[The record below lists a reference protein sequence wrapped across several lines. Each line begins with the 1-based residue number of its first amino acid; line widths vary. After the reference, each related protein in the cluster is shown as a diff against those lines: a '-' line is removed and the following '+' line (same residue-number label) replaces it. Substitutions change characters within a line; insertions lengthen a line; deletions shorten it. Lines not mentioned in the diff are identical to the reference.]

1 MENHQK
7 MFKKKSMLENIKFK
21 KEYKVPP
28 KFKPILIDLIKEI
41 LVNQPKDIISFCAE
55 HFKLKQEEDQIN
67 LNRVNTYPILSTNI
81 KNGNSN
87 NKLSAF
93 QKKFVSQ
100 KSNVKKDLVESNNE
114 INIKNDNGFLN
125 IDNNIEPSKEN
136 FEDFNNIFDC
146 INFDEKEKILSELKL
161 ADKSHPLK
169 LQAEKYYNNNFIPYK
184 KHNDILILAQK
195 LIFSFYENKDT
206 KKENE
211 FINLE
216 KNFNKQIS
224 ELKEEFLFKELS
236 NMEILDAINIFK
248 KQNYYMKMLKCYLI
262 RINLLKQN
270 KFENNE
276 LIDEM
281 CYFIFFQELKS
292 VSKFKG
298 VLDKQQE
305 QRKNIFFNNY
315 FNINIKLLIPEI
327 FSFVHS
333 IKFLDEDSITC
344 NFSDFSIR
352 KRDLC
357 LNYFQQIILQNNKSK
372 EFSNILTELQMKM
385 YISTPEQVIKAL
397 DAAEL
402 KSENKEDEIEPI
414 EEKIKKNNPNL
425 ALFINKL
432 TNTPYDSLDNNIN
445 EFAGLKNI
453 ERDIVLKLL
462 KLSPDFS
469 DIYNKFNEIK
479 INQKESEFCNM
490 MKKIYFNL
498 QNIKELNF
506 MYSYIF
512 RNEIFTVPDKVKNF
526 IEEIKKLNNKNFQ
539 EEKLIKE
546 YQSCNFLCQMGLYL
560 YLLLIKESK
569 PFLESFINKLNFVKL
584 KYESLT
590 HRTHIETLLIN
601 FTHESDEAN
610 VFKAKYIK
618 WKENLPK
625 NLINIIEKEN
635 YEEKEK
641 LISNLNDDFQKKIVF
656 NIFVIESLIH
666 KDKNIKNFVD
676 KLRTK
681 FPLID
686 EIKKEKNK

>member
-1 MENHQK
+1 MENDDNNQ
-7 MFKKKSMLENIKFK
+7 E

-41 LVNQPKDIISFCAE
+41 LINQPEDIISFCAE
-55 HFKLKQEEDQIN
+55 HFKIKQEENQIN
-67 LNRVNTYPILSTNI
+67 LNRVTTYPILSTNI

-87 NKLSAF
+87 NKLCAF

-100 KSNVKKDLVESNNE
+100 KSNVKKELVEENNKLQ
-114 INIKNDNGFLN
+114 NQNDNGFLLK
-125 IDNNIEPSKEN
+125 DNNRDLIKEN
-136 FEDFNNIFDC
+136 SEEFYIFDC
-146 INFDEKEKILSELKL
+146 INFDEKEKVLSELKL

-169 LQAEKYYNNNFIPYK
+169 LQAEKYYNNNFIPNK
-184 KHNDILILAQK
+184 KHNDLLILAQK
-195 LIFSFYENKDT
+195 LIFSFYENKGT
-206 KKENE
+206 NKENE

-216 KNFNKQIS
+216 KNFNKQIA
-224 ELKEEFLFKELS
+224 ELKNEFLLKELG
-236 NMEILDAINIFK
+236 NMEILDALNIFK

-281 CYFIFFQELKS
+281 CYFIFLQELKS
-292 VSKFKG
+292 VLKFKG
-298 VLDKQQE
+298 VLDKQEE
-305 QRKNIFFNNY
+305 QKKNTFINNY

-327 FSFVHS
+327 YSFVHS
-333 IKFLDEDSITC
+333 IKFLDEDSIIC

-357 LNYFQQIILQNNKSK
+357 LNYFQQIILQNNKTK
-372 EFSNILTELQMKM
+372 ELSNILTELQMKM

-397 DAAEL
+397 DAAEM
-402 KSENKEDEIEPI
+402 KTENKEDEIEPI

-425 ALFINKL
+425 SLFINKL

-445 EFAGLKNI
+445 EFMGLKNI
-453 ERDIVLKLL
+453 EREIVLKLL
-462 KLSPDFS
+462 KLSTDFS
-469 DIYNKFNEIK
+469 DIYNKFNNIK
-479 INQKESEFCNM
+479 INQKESEFCSS
-490 MKKIYFNL
+490 MKKVYFNL
-498 QNIKELNF
+498 VNIKELNF
-506 MYSYIF
+506 MYNYIF
-512 RNEIFTVPDKVKNF
+512 KNEIFTIPDKVKNF
-526 IEEIKKLNNKNFQ
+526 IEEIKKINNKNFQ

-546 YQSCNFLCQMGLYL
+546 YQSYNFLCQIGLYL

-584 KYESLT
+584 KYESIM

-601 FTHESDEAN
+601 FTHQSDEAN
-610 VFKAKYIK
+610 VFKLKYLK
-618 WKENLPK
+618 WKEELPK
-625 NLINIIEKEN
+625 NLVNILEKESF
-635 YEEKEK
+635 EEKEK
-641 LISNLNDDFQKKIVF
+641 MISNINNDVQQKIIF
-656 NIFVIESLIH
+656 NIFVIESLIN
-666 KDKNIKNFVD
+666 KDKNMKNFVD

-686 EIKKEKNK
+686 EIKKENKESIDNL

>member
-1 MENHQK
+1 MENDDNNQ
-7 MFKKKSMLENIKFK
+7 E

-41 LVNQPKDIISFCAE
+41 LINQPEDIISFCAE
-55 HFKLKQEEDQIN
+55 HFKIKQEENQIN
-67 LNRVNTYPILSTNI
+67 LNRVTTYPILSTNI

-87 NKLSAF
+87 KKLCAF

-100 KSNVKKDLVESNNE
+100 KSNVKKELVEENNKLQ
-114 INIKNDNGFLN
+114 NQNDNGFLLK
-125 IDNNIEPSKEN
+125 DNNRDLIKEN
-136 FEDFNNIFDC
+136 SEEFYIFDC
-146 INFDEKEKILSELKL
+146 INFDEKEKVLSELKL

-169 LQAEKYYNNNFIPYK
+169 LQAEKYYNNNFIPNK
-184 KHNDILILAQK
+184 KHNDLLILAQK
-195 LIFSFYENKDT
+195 LIFSFYENKGT
-206 KKENE
+206 NKENE

-216 KNFNKQIS
+216 KNFNKQIA
-224 ELKEEFLFKELS
+224 ELKNEFLLKELG
-236 NMEILDAINIFK
+236 NMEILDALNIFK

-281 CYFIFFQELKS
+281 CYFIFLQELKS

-298 VLDKQQE
+298 VLDKQEE
-305 QRKNIFFNNY
+305 QKKNTFFNNY

-327 FSFVHS
+327 YSFVHS
-333 IKFLDEDSITC
+333 IKFLDEDSIIC

-357 LNYFQQIILQNNKSK
+357 LNYFQQIILQNNKTK
-372 EFSNILTELQMKM
+372 ELSNILTELQMKM

-397 DAAEL
+397 DAAEM
-402 KSENKEDEIEPI
+402 KTENKEDEIEPI

-425 ALFINKL
+425 SLFINKL

-445 EFAGLKNI
+445 EFMGLKNI
-453 ERDIVLKLL
+453 EREIVLKLL
-462 KLSPDFS
+462 KLSTDFS
-469 DIYNKFNEIK
+469 DIYNKFNNIK
-479 INQKESEFCNM
+479 INQKESEFCSS
-490 MKKIYFNL
+490 MKKVYFNL
-498 QNIKELNF
+498 VNIKELNF
-506 MYSYIF
+506 MYNYIF
-512 RNEIFTVPDKVKNF
+512 KNEIFTIPDKVKNF
-526 IEEIKKLNNKNFQ
+526 IEEIKKINNKNFQ

-546 YQSCNFLCQMGLYL
+546 YQSYNFLCQIGLYL

-584 KYESLT
+584 KYESIM

-601 FTHESDEAN
+601 FTHQSDEAN
-610 VFKAKYIK
+610 VFKLKYLK
-618 WKENLPK
+618 WKEDLPK
-625 NLINIIEKEN
+625 NLVNILEKESF
-635 YEEKEK
+635 EEKEK
-641 LISNLNDDFQKKIVF
+641 MISNINNDVQQKIIF
-656 NIFVIESLIH
+656 NIFVIESLIN
-666 KDKNIKNFVD
+666 KDKNMKNFVD

-686 EIKKEKNK
+686 EIKKENKESIDNL

>member
-1 MENHQK
+1 MDNEN
-7 MFKKKSMLENIKFK
+7 SNPK

-55 HFKLKQEEDQIN
+55 HFKLKQEENQID

-445 EFAGLKNI
+445 EFAGLNNI

-546 YQSCNFLCQMGLYL
+546 YQSYNFLCQMGLYL

>member
-1 MENHQK
+1 MENDDNNQ
-7 MFKKKSMLENIKFK
+7 E

-41 LVNQPKDIISFCAE
+41 LINQPEDIISFCAE
-55 HFKLKQEEDQIN
+55 HFKIKQEENQIN
-67 LNRVNTYPILSTNI
+67 LNRVTTYPILSTNI

-87 NKLSAF
+87 NKLCAF

-100 KSNVKKDLVESNNE
+100 KSNVKKELVEENNKLQ
-114 INIKNDNGFLN
+114 NQNDNGFLLK
-125 IDNNIEPSKEN
+125 DNNRDLIKEN
-136 FEDFNNIFDC
+136 SEEFYIFDC
-146 INFDEKEKILSELKL
+146 INFDEKEKVLSELKL

-169 LQAEKYYNNNFIPYK
+169 LQAEKYYNNNFIPNK
-184 KHNDILILAQK
+184 KHNDLLILAQK
-195 LIFSFYENKDT
+195 LIFSFYENKGT
-206 KKENE
+206 NKENE

-216 KNFNKQIS
+216 KNFNKQIA
-224 ELKEEFLFKELS
+224 ELKNEFLLKELG
-236 NMEILDAINIFK
+236 NMEILDALNIFK

-281 CYFIFFQELKS
+281 CYFIFLQELKS

-298 VLDKQQE
+298 VLDKQEE
-305 QRKNIFFNNY
+305 QKKNTFFNNY

-327 FSFVHS
+327 YSFVHS
-333 IKFLDEDSITC
+333 IKFLDEDSIIC

-357 LNYFQQIILQNNKSK
+357 LNYFQQIILQNNKTK
-372 EFSNILTELQMKM
+372 ELSNILTELQMKM

-397 DAAEL
+397 DAAEM
-402 KSENKEDEIEPI
+402 KTENKEDEIEPI

-425 ALFINKL
+425 SLFINKL

-445 EFAGLKNI
+445 EFMGLKNI
-453 ERDIVLKLL
+453 EREIVLKLL
-462 KLSPDFS
+462 KLSTDFS
-469 DIYNKFNEIK
+469 DIYNKFNNIK
-479 INQKESEFCNM
+479 INQKESEFCSS
-490 MKKIYFNL
+490 MKKVYFNL
-498 QNIKELNF
+498 VNIKELNF
-506 MYSYIF
+506 MYNYIF
-512 RNEIFTVPDKVKNF
+512 KNEIFTIPDKVKNF
-526 IEEIKKLNNKNFQ
+526 IEEIKKINNKNFQ

-546 YQSCNFLCQMGLYL
+546 YQSYNFLCQIGLYL

-584 KYESLT
+584 KYESIM

-601 FTHESDEAN
+601 FTHQSDEAN
-610 VFKAKYIK
+610 VFKLKYLK
-618 WKENLPK
+618 WKEDLPK
-625 NLINIIEKEN
+625 NLVNILEKESF
-635 YEEKEK
+635 EEKEK
-641 LISNLNDDFQKKIVF
+641 MISNINNDVQQKIIF
-656 NIFVIESLIH
+656 NIFVIESLIN
-666 KDKNIKNFVD
+666 KDKNMKNFVD

-681 FPLID
+681 FPLIFLFN
-686 EIKKEKNK
+686 IYQFFFI

>member
-1 MENHQK
+1 MDNEN
-7 MFKKKSMLENIKFK
+7 SNPK

-55 HFKLKQEEDQIN
+55 HFKLKQEENQID

-248 KQNYYMKMLKCYLI
+248 KQNYYMKMIKCYLI

-546 YQSCNFLCQMGLYL
+546 YQSYNFLCQMGLYL

-618 WKENLPK
+618 WKENLPQ

>member
-1 MENHQK
+1 MENDDNNQ
-7 MFKKKSMLENIKFK
+7 E

-41 LVNQPKDIISFCAE
+41 LINQPEDIISFCAE
-55 HFKLKQEEDQIN
+55 HFKIKQEENQIN
-67 LNRVNTYPILSTNI
+67 LNRVTTYPILSTNI

-87 NKLSAF
+87 NKLCAF

-100 KSNVKKDLVESNNE
+100 KSNVKKELVEENNKLQ
-114 INIKNDNGFLN
+114 NQNDNGFLLK
-125 IDNNIEPSKEN
+125 DNNIALLKEN
-136 FEDFNNIFDC
+136 SEEFYIFDC
-146 INFDEKEKILSELKL
+146 INFDEKEKVLSELKL

-169 LQAEKYYNNNFIPYK
+169 LQAEKYYNNNFIPNK
-184 KHNDILILAQK
+184 KHNDLLILAQK
-195 LIFSFYENKDT
+195 LIFSFYENKGT
-206 KKENE
+206 NKENE

-216 KNFNKQIS
+216 KNFNKQIA
-224 ELKEEFLFKELS
+224 ELKNEFLLKELG
-236 NMEILDAINIFK
+236 NMEILDALNIFK

-281 CYFIFFQELKS
+281 CYFIFLQELKS

-298 VLDKQQE
+298 VLDKQEE
-305 QRKNIFFNNY
+305 QKKNTFFNNY

-327 FSFVHS
+327 YSFAHS
-333 IKFLDEDSITC
+333 IKFLDEDSIIC

-357 LNYFQQIILQNNKSK
+357 LNYFQQIILQNNKTK
-372 EFSNILTELQMKM
+372 ELSNILTELQMKM

-397 DAAEL
+397 DAAEM
-402 KSENKEDEIEPI
+402 KTENKEDEIEPI

-425 ALFINKL
+425 SLFINKL

-445 EFAGLKNI
+445 EFMGLKNI
-453 ERDIVLKLL
+453 EREIVLKLL
-462 KLSPDFS
+462 KLSTDFS
-469 DIYNKFNEIK
+469 DIYNKFNNIK
-479 INQKESEFCNM
+479 INQKESEFCSS
-490 MKKIYFNL
+490 MKKVYFNL
-498 QNIKELNF
+498 VNIKELNF
-506 MYSYIF
+506 MYNYIF
-512 RNEIFTVPDKVKNF
+512 KNEIFTIPDKVKNF
-526 IEEIKKLNNKNFQ
+526 IEEIKKINNKNFQ

-546 YQSCNFLCQMGLYL
+546 YQSYNFLCQIGLYL

-584 KYESLT
+584 KYESIM

-601 FTHESDEAN
+601 FTHQSDEAN
-610 VFKAKYIK
+610 VFKLKYLK
-618 WKENLPK
+618 WKEELPK
-625 NLINIIEKEN
+625 NLVNILEKESF
-635 YEEKEK
+635 EEKEK
-641 LISNLNDDFQKKIVF
+641 MISNINNDVQQKIIF
-656 NIFVIESLIH
+656 NIFVIESLIN
-666 KDKNIKNFVD
+666 KDKNMKNFVD

-686 EIKKEKNK
+686 EIKKENKESIDNL

>member
-1 MENHQK
+1 MDNEN
-7 MFKKKSMLENIKFK
+7 SNPK

-55 HFKLKQEEDQIN
+55 HFKLKQEENQID
-67 LNRVNTYPILSTNI
+67 LNRVNTYPILLTNI

-546 YQSCNFLCQMGLYL
+546 YQSYNFLCQMGLYL

>member
-1 MENHQK
+1 MENDDNNQ
-7 MFKKKSMLENIKFK
+7 E

-41 LVNQPKDIISFCAE
+41 LINQPEDIISFCAE
-55 HFKLKQEEDQIN
+55 HFKIKQEENQIN
-67 LNRVNTYPILSTNI
+67 LNRVTTYPILSTNI

-87 NKLSAF
+87 NKLCAF

-100 KSNVKKDLVESNNE
+100 KSNVKKELVEENNKLQ
-114 INIKNDNGFLN
+114 NQNDNGFLLK
-125 IDNNIEPSKEN
+125 DNNIALFKEN
-136 FEDFNNIFDC
+136 SEEFYIFDC
-146 INFDEKEKILSELKL
+146 INFDEKEKVLSELKL

-184 KHNDILILAQK
+184 KHNDLLILAQK
-195 LIFSFYENKDT
+195 LIFSFYENKGT
-206 KKENE
+206 NKENE

-216 KNFNKQIS
+216 KNFNKQIA
-224 ELKEEFLFKELS
+224 ELKNEFLLKELG
-236 NMEILDAINIFK
+236 NMEILDALNIFK

-281 CYFIFFQELKS
+281 CYFIFLQELKS

-298 VLDKQQE
+298 VLDKQEE
-305 QRKNIFFNNY
+305 QKKNTFFNNY

-327 FSFVHS
+327 YSFVHS
-333 IKFLDEDSITC
+333 IKFLDEDSIIC

-357 LNYFQQIILQNNKSK
+357 LNYFQQIILQNNKTK
-372 EFSNILTELQMKM
+372 ELSNILTELQMKM

-397 DAAEL
+397 DAAEM
-402 KSENKEDEIEPI
+402 KTENKEDEIEPI

-425 ALFINKL
+425 SLFINKL

-445 EFAGLKNI
+445 EFMGLKNI
-453 ERDIVLKLL
+453 EREIVLKLL
-462 KLSPDFS
+462 KLSTDFS
-469 DIYNKFNEIK
+469 DIYNKFNNIK
-479 INQKESEFCNM
+479 INQKESEFCSS
-490 MKKIYFNL
+490 MKKVYFNL
-498 QNIKELNF
+498 VNIKELNF
-506 MYSYIF
+506 MYNYIF
-512 RNEIFTVPDKVKNF
+512 KNEIFTIPDKVKNF
-526 IEEIKKLNNKNFQ
+526 IEEIKKINNKNFQ

-546 YQSCNFLCQMGLYL
+546 YQSYNFLCQLGLYL

-584 KYESLT
+584 KYESIM

-601 FTHESDEAN
+601 FTHQSDEAN
-610 VFKAKYIK
+610 VFKLKYLK
-618 WKENLPK
+618 WKEDLPK
-625 NLINIIEKEN
+625 NLVNILEKESF
-635 YEEKEK
+635 EEKEK
-641 LISNLNDDFQKKIVF
+641 MISNINNDVQQKIIF
-656 NIFVIESLIH
+656 NIFVIESLIN
-666 KDKNIKNFVD
+666 KDKNMKNFVD

-686 EIKKEKNK
+686 EIKKENKESIENL

>member
-1 MENHQK
+1 MDNEN
-7 MFKKKSMLENIKFK
+7 SNPK

-55 HFKLKQEEDQIN
+55 HFKLKQEENQID

-81 KNGNSN
+81 KKGNSN

-546 YQSCNFLCQMGLYL
+546 YQSYNFLCQMGLYL

>member
-1 MENHQK
+1 MDNEN
-7 MFKKKSMLENIKFK
+7 SNPK

-55 HFKLKQEEDQIN
+55 HFKLKQEENQID

-512 RNEIFTVPDKVKNF
+512 RNEIFTVPDKIKNF

-546 YQSCNFLCQMGLYL
+546 YQSYNFLCQMGLYL

-666 KDKNIKNFVD
+666 KDKNIKNLVD

>member
-1 MENHQK
+1 MDNEN
-7 MFKKKSMLENIKFK
+7 SNPK
-21 KEYKVPP
+21 KEYKAPP

-67 LNRVNTYPILSTNI
+67 LNRVNTYPILLTNI

-546 YQSCNFLCQMGLYL
+546 YQSYNFLCQMGLYL

>member
-1 MENHQK
+1 MDNEN
-7 MFKKKSMLENIKFK
+7 SNPK

-55 HFKLKQEEDQIN
+55 HFKLKQEENQID

-87 NKLSAF
+87 NKLSVF

-546 YQSCNFLCQMGLYL
+546 YQSYNFLCQMGLYL

>member
-1 MENHQK
+1 MENDDNNQ
-7 MFKKKSMLENIKFK
+7 E

-41 LVNQPKDIISFCAE
+41 LINQPEDIISFCAE
-55 HFKLKQEEDQIN
+55 HFKIKQEENQIN
-67 LNRVNTYPILSTNI
+67 LNRVTTYPILSTNI

-87 NKLSAF
+87 NKLCAF

-100 KSNVKKDLVESNNE
+100 KSNVKKELVEENNKLQ
-114 INIKNDNGFLN
+114 NQNDNGFLLK
-125 IDNNIEPSKEN
+125 DNNRDLIKEN
-136 FEDFNNIFDC
+136 SEEFYIFDC
-146 INFDEKEKILSELKL
+146 INFDEKEKVLSELKL

-169 LQAEKYYNNNFIPYK
+169 LQAEKYYNNNFIPNK
-184 KHNDILILAQK
+184 KHNDLLILAQK
-195 LIFSFYENKDT
+195 LIFSFYENKGT
-206 KKENE
+206 NKENE

-216 KNFNKQIS
+216 KNFNKQIA
-224 ELKEEFLFKELS
+224 ELKNEFLLKELG
-236 NMEILDAINIFK
+236 NMEILDALNIFK

-281 CYFIFFQELKS
+281 CYFIFLQELKS

-298 VLDKQQE
+298 VLDKQEE
-305 QRKNIFFNNY
+305 QKKNTFFNNY

-327 FSFVHS
+327 YSFVHS
-333 IKFLDEDSITC
+333 IKFLDEDSIIC

-357 LNYFQQIILQNNKSK
+357 LNYFQQIILQNNKTK
-372 EFSNILTELQMKM
+372 ELSNILTELQMKM

-397 DAAEL
+397 DAAEM
-402 KSENKEDEIEPI
+402 KTENKEDEIEPI

-425 ALFINKL
+425 SLFINKL

-445 EFAGLKNI
+445 EFMGLKNI
-453 ERDIVLKLL
+453 EREIVLKLL
-462 KLSPDFS
+462 KLSTDFS
-469 DIYNKFNEIK
+469 DIYNKFNNIK
-479 INQKESEFCNM
+479 INQKESEFCSS
-490 MKKIYFNL
+490 MKKVYFNL
-498 QNIKELNF
+498 VNIKELNF
-506 MYSYIF
+506 MYNYIF
-512 RNEIFTVPDKVKNF
+512 KNEIFTIPDKVKNF
-526 IEEIKKLNNKNFQ
+526 IEEIKKINNKNFQ

-546 YQSCNFLCQMGLYL
+546 YQSYNFLCQLGLYL

-584 KYESLT
+584 KYESIM

-601 FTHESDEAN
+601 FTHQSDEAN
-610 VFKAKYIK
+610 VFKLKYLK
-618 WKENLPK
+618 WKEELPK
-625 NLINIIEKEN
+625 NLVNILEKESF
-635 YEEKEK
+635 EEKEK
-641 LISNLNDDFQKKIVF
+641 MISNINNDVQQKIIF
-656 NIFVIESLIH
+656 NIFVIESLIN
-666 KDKNIKNFVD
+666 KDKNMKNFVD

-686 EIKKEKNK
+686 EIKKENKESIDNL

>member
-1 MENHQK
+1 MENDDNNQ
-7 MFKKKSMLENIKFK
+7 E

-41 LVNQPKDIISFCAE
+41 LINQPEDIISFCAE
-55 HFKLKQEEDQIN
+55 HFKIKQEENQIN
-67 LNRVNTYPILSTNI
+67 LNRVTTYPILSTNI

-87 NKLSAF
+87 NKLCAF

-100 KSNVKKDLVESNNE
+100 KSNVKKELVEENNKLQ
-114 INIKNDNGFLN
+114 NQNDNGFLLK
-125 IDNNIEPSKEN
+125 DNNIALLKEN
-136 FEDFNNIFDC
+136 SEEFYIFDC
-146 INFDEKEKILSELKL
+146 INFDEKEKVLSELKL
-161 ADKSHPLK
+161 ADKSYPLK
-169 LQAEKYYNNNFIPYK
+169 LQAEKYYNNNFIPNK
-184 KHNDILILAQK
+184 KHNDLLILAQK
-195 LIFSFYENKDT
+195 LIFSFYENKGT
-206 KKENE
+206 NKENE

-216 KNFNKQIS
+216 KNFNKQIA
-224 ELKEEFLFKELS
+224 ELKNEFLLKELG
-236 NMEILDAINIFK
+236 NMEILDALNIFK

-281 CYFIFFQELKS
+281 CYFIFLQELKS

-298 VLDKQQE
+298 VLDKQEE
-305 QRKNIFFNNY
+305 QKKNTFFNNY

-327 FSFVHS
+327 YSFVHS
-333 IKFLDEDSITC
+333 IKFLDEDSIIC

-357 LNYFQQIILQNNKSK
+357 LNYFQQIILQNNKTK
-372 EFSNILTELQMKM
+372 ELSNILTELQMKM

-397 DAAEL
+397 DAAEM
-402 KSENKEDEIEPI
+402 KTENKEDEIEPI

-425 ALFINKL
+425 SLFINKL

-445 EFAGLKNI
+445 EFMGLKNI
-453 ERDIVLKLL
+453 EREIVLKLL
-462 KLSPDFS
+462 KLSTDFS
-469 DIYNKFNEIK
+469 DIYNKFNNIK
-479 INQKESEFCNM
+479 INQKESEFCSS
-490 MKKIYFNL
+490 MKKVYFNL
-498 QNIKELNF
+498 VNIKELNF
-506 MYSYIF
+506 MYNYIF
-512 RNEIFTVPDKVKNF
+512 KNEIFTIPDKVKNF
-526 IEEIKKLNNKNFQ
+526 IEEIKKINNKNFQ

-546 YQSCNFLCQMGLYL
+546 YQSYNFLCQIGLYL

-584 KYESLT
+584 KYESIM

-601 FTHESDEAN
+601 FTHQSDEAN
-610 VFKAKYIK
+610 VFKLKYLK
-618 WKENLPK
+618 WKEDLPK
-625 NLINIIEKEN
+625 NLINIFEKESF
-635 YEEKEK
+635 EEKEK
-641 LISNLNDDFQKKIVF
+641 MISNINNDVQQKIIF
-656 NIFVIESLIH
+656 NIFVIESLIN
-666 KDKNIKNFVD
+666 KDKNMKNFVD

-686 EIKKEKNK
+686 EIKKENKESIDNL

>member
-1 MENHQK
+1 MENDDNNQEK
-7 MFKKKSMLENIKFK
+7 D
-21 KEYKVPP
+21 YKVPP

-41 LVNQPKDIISFCAE
+41 LINQPEDIISFCAE
-55 HFKLKQEEDQIN
+55 HFKIKQEENQIN
-67 LNRVNTYPILSTNI
+67 LNRVTTYPILSTNI

-87 NKLSAF
+87 NKLCAF

-100 KSNVKKDLVESNNE
+100 KSNVKKELVEENNKLQ
-114 INIKNDNGFLN
+114 NQNDNGFLLK
-125 IDNNIEPSKEN
+125 DNNRDLIKEN
-136 FEDFNNIFDC
+136 SEEFYIFDC
-146 INFDEKEKILSELKL
+146 INFDEKEKVLSELKL

-169 LQAEKYYNNNFIPYK
+169 LQAEKYYNNNFIPNK
-184 KHNDILILAQK
+184 KHNDLLILAQK
-195 LIFSFYENKDT
+195 LIFSFYENKGT
-206 KKENE
+206 NKENE

-216 KNFNKQIS
+216 KNFNKQIA
-224 ELKEEFLFKELS
+224 ELKNEFLLKELG
-236 NMEILDAINIFK
+236 NMEILDALNIFK

-281 CYFIFFQELKS
+281 CYFIFLQELKS

-298 VLDKQQE
+298 VLDKQEE
-305 QRKNIFFNNY
+305 QKKNTFFNNY

-327 FSFVHS
+327 YSFVHS
-333 IKFLDEDSITC
+333 IKFLDEDSIIC

-357 LNYFQQIILQNNKSK
+357 LNYFQQIILQNNKTK
-372 EFSNILTELQMKM
+372 ELSNILTELQMKM

-397 DAAEL
+397 DAAEM
-402 KSENKEDEIEPI
+402 KTENKEDEIEPI

-425 ALFINKL
+425 SLFINKL

-445 EFAGLKNI
+445 EFMGLKNI
-453 ERDIVLKLL
+453 EREIVLKLL
-462 KLSPDFS
+462 KLSTDFS
-469 DIYNKFNEIK
+469 DIYNKFNNIK
-479 INQKESEFCNM
+479 INQKESEFCSS
-490 MKKIYFNL
+490 MKKVYFNL
-498 QNIKELNF
+498 VNIKELNF
-506 MYSYIF
+506 MYNYIF
-512 RNEIFTVPDKVKNF
+512 KNEIFTIPDKVKNF
-526 IEEIKKLNNKNFQ
+526 IEEIKKINNKNFQ

-546 YQSCNFLCQMGLYL
+546 YQSYNFLCQIGLYL

-584 KYESLT
+584 KYESIM

-601 FTHESDEAN
+601 FTHQSDEAN
-610 VFKAKYIK
+610 VFKLKYLK
-618 WKENLPK
+618 WKEDLPK
-625 NLINIIEKEN
+625 NLVNILEKESF
-635 YEEKEK
+635 EEKEK
-641 LISNLNDDFQKKIVF
+641 MISNINNDVQQKIIF
-656 NIFVIESLIH
+656 NIFVIESLIN
-666 KDKNIKNFVD
+666 KDKNMKNFVD

-686 EIKKEKNK
+686 EIKKENKESIDNL

>member
-1 MENHQK
+1 MDNEN
-7 MFKKKSMLENIKFK
+7 SNPK

-55 HFKLKQEEDQIN
+55 HFKLKQEENQID

-402 KSENKEDEIEPI
+402 KSKNKEDEIEPI

-546 YQSCNFLCQMGLYL
+546 YQSYNFLCQMGLYL

>member
-1 MENHQK
+1 MDNEN
-7 MFKKKSMLENIKFK
+7 SNPK

-55 HFKLKQEEDQIN
+55 HFKLKQEENQID

-195 LIFSFYENKDT
+195 LIFSFYENKYT

-333 IKFLDEDSITC
+333 IKFLDEDRITC

-546 YQSCNFLCQMGLYL
+546 YQSYNFLCQMGLYL

>member
-1 MENHQK
+1 MDNEN
-7 MFKKKSMLENIKFK
+7 SNPK

-55 HFKLKQEEDQIN
+55 HFKLKQEENQID

-125 IDNNIEPSKEN
+125 IDNNVEPSKEN

-546 YQSCNFLCQMGLYL
+546 YQSYNFLCQMGLYL

>member
-1 MENHQK
+1 MDNEN
-7 MFKKKSMLENIKFK
+7 SNPK

-55 HFKLKQEEDQIN
+55 HFKLKQEENQID

-305 QRKNIFFNNY
+305 QRKNTFFNNY

-546 YQSCNFLCQMGLYL
+546 YQSYNFLCQMGLYL

-584 KYESLT
+584 KYESLA

>member
-1 MENHQK
+1 MENDDNNQ
-7 MFKKKSMLENIKFK
+7 E

-41 LVNQPKDIISFCAE
+41 LINQPEDIISFCAE
-55 HFKLKQEEDQIN
+55 HFKIKQEENQIN
-67 LNRVNTYPILSTNI
+67 LNRVTTYPILSTNI

-87 NKLSAF
+87 NKLCAF

-100 KSNVKKDLVESNNE
+100 KSNVKKELVEENNKLQ
-114 INIKNDNGFLN
+114 NQNDNGFLLK
-125 IDNNIEPSKEN
+125 DNNRDLIKEN
-136 FEDFNNIFDC
+136 SEEFYIFDC
-146 INFDEKEKILSELKL
+146 INFDEKEKVLSELKL

-169 LQAEKYYNNNFIPYK
+169 LQAEKYYNNIFIPNK
-184 KHNDILILAQK
+184 KHNDLLILAQK
-195 LIFSFYENKDT
+195 LIFSFYENKGT
-206 KKENE
+206 NKENE

-216 KNFNKQIS
+216 KNFNKQIA
-224 ELKEEFLFKELS
+224 ELKNEFLLKELG
-236 NMEILDAINIFK
+236 NMEILDALNIFK

-281 CYFIFFQELKS
+281 CYFIFLQELKS

-298 VLDKQQE
+298 VLDKQEE
-305 QRKNIFFNNY
+305 QKKNTFFNNY

-327 FSFVHS
+327 YSFVHS
-333 IKFLDEDSITC
+333 IKFLDEDSIIC

-357 LNYFQQIILQNNKSK
+357 LNYFQQIILQNNKTK
-372 EFSNILTELQMKM
+372 ELSNILTELQMKM

-397 DAAEL
+397 DAAEM
-402 KSENKEDEIEPI
+402 KTENKEDEIEPI

-425 ALFINKL
+425 SLFINKL

-445 EFAGLKNI
+445 EFMGLKNI
-453 ERDIVLKLL
+453 EREIVLKLL
-462 KLSPDFS
+462 KLSTDFS
-469 DIYNKFNEIK
+469 DIYNKFNNIK
-479 INQKESEFCNM
+479 INQKESEFCSS
-490 MKKIYFNL
+490 MKKVYFNL
-498 QNIKELNF
+498 VNIKELNF
-506 MYSYIF
+506 MYNYIF
-512 RNEIFTVPDKVKNF
+512 KNEIFTIPDKVKNF
-526 IEEIKKLNNKNFQ
+526 IEEIKKINNKNFQ

-546 YQSCNFLCQMGLYL
+546 YQSYNFLCQIGLYL

-584 KYESLT
+584 KYESIM

-601 FTHESDEAN
+601 FTHQSDEAN
-610 VFKAKYIK
+610 VFKLKYLK
-618 WKENLPK
+618 WKEELPK
-625 NLINIIEKEN
+625 NLVNILEKESF
-635 YEEKEK
+635 EEKEK
-641 LISNLNDDFQKKIVF
+641 MISNINNDVQQKIIF
-656 NIFVIESLIH
+656 NIFVIESLIN
-666 KDKNIKNFVD
+666 KDKNMKNFVD

-686 EIKKEKNK
+686 EIKKENKESIDNL

>member
-1 MENHQK
+1 MDNEN
-7 MFKKKSMLENIKFK
+7 SNPK

-55 HFKLKQEEDQIN
+55 HFKLKQEENQID

-305 QRKNIFFNNY
+305 QRKNIFYNNY

-546 YQSCNFLCQMGLYL
+546 YQSYNFLCQMGLYL

>member
-1 MENHQK
+1 MDNEN
-7 MFKKKSMLENIKFK
+7 SNPK

-55 HFKLKQEEDQIN
+55 HFKLKQEENQID

-100 KSNVKKDLVESNNE
+100 KSNVKKDLVEPNNE

-546 YQSCNFLCQMGLYL
+546 YQSYNFLCQMGLYL

>member
-1 MENHQK
+1 MDNEN
-7 MFKKKSMLENIKFK
+7 SNPK

-67 LNRVNTYPILSTNI
+67 LNRVNTYPILLTNI

-546 YQSCNFLCQMGLYL
+546 YQSYNFLCQMGLYL

>member
-1 MENHQK
+1 MENDDNNQ
-7 MFKKKSMLENIKFK
+7 E

-41 LVNQPKDIISFCAE
+41 LINQPEDIISFCAE
-55 HFKLKQEEDQIN
+55 HFKIKQEENQIN
-67 LNRVNTYPILSTNI
+67 LNRVTTYPILSTNI

-87 NKLSAF
+87 NKLCAF

-100 KSNVKKDLVESNNE
+100 KSNVKKELVEENNKLQ
-114 INIKNDNGFLN
+114 NQNDNGFLLK
-125 IDNNIEPSKEN
+125 DNNIALLKEN
-136 FEDFNNIFDC
+136 SEEFYIFDC
-146 INFDEKEKILSELKL
+146 INFDEKEKVLSELKL

-169 LQAEKYYNNNFIPYK
+169 LQAEKYYNNNFIPNK
-184 KHNDILILAQK
+184 KHNDLLILAQK
-195 LIFSFYENKDT
+195 LIFSFYENKGT
-206 KKENE
+206 NKENE

-216 KNFNKQIS
+216 KNFNKQIA
-224 ELKEEFLFKELS
+224 ELKNEFLLKELG
-236 NMEILDAINIFK
+236 NMEILDALNIFK

-281 CYFIFFQELKS
+281 CYFIFLQELKS

-298 VLDKQQE
+298 VLDKQEE
-305 QRKNIFFNNY
+305 QKKNTFFNNY

-327 FSFVHS
+327 YSFAHS
-333 IKFLDEDSITC
+333 IKFLDEDSIIC

-357 LNYFQQIILQNNKSK
+357 LNYFQQIILQNNKTK
-372 EFSNILTELQMKM
+372 ELSNILTELQMKM

-397 DAAEL
+397 DAAEM
-402 KSENKEDEIEPI
+402 KTENKEDEIEPI

-425 ALFINKL
+425 SLFINKL

-445 EFAGLKNI
+445 EFMGLKNI
-453 ERDIVLKLL
+453 EREIVLKLL
-462 KLSPDFS
+462 KLSTDFS
-469 DIYNKFNEIK
+469 DIYNKFNNIK
-479 INQKESEFCNM
+479 INQKESEFCSS
-490 MKKIYFNL
+490 MKKVYFNL
-498 QNIKELNF
+498 VNIKELNF
-506 MYSYIF
+506 MYNYIF
-512 RNEIFTVPDKVKNF
+512 KNEIFTIPDKVKNF
-526 IEEIKKLNNKNFQ
+526 IEEIKKINNKNFQ

-546 YQSCNFLCQMGLYL
+546 YQSYNFLCQIGLYL

-584 KYESLT
+584 KYESIM

-601 FTHESDEAN
+601 FTHQSDEAN
-610 VFKAKYIK
+610 VFKLKYLK
-618 WKENLPK
+618 WKEDLPK
-625 NLINIIEKEN
+625 NLVNILEKESF
-635 YEEKEK
+635 EEKEK
-641 LISNLNDDFQKKIVF
+641 MISNINNDVQQKIIF
-656 NIFVIESLIH
+656 NIFVIESLIN
-666 KDKNIKNFVD
+666 KDKNMKNFVD

-686 EIKKEKNK
+686 EIKKENKESIDNL

>member
-1 MENHQK
+1 MENDDNNQEK
-7 MFKKKSMLENIKFK
+7 D
-21 KEYKVPP
+21 YKVPP

-41 LVNQPKDIISFCAE
+41 LINQPEDIISFCAE
-55 HFKLKQEEDQIN
+55 HFKIKQEENQIN
-67 LNRVNTYPILSTNI
+67 LNRVTTYPILSTNI

-87 NKLSAF
+87 NKLCAF

-100 KSNVKKDLVESNNE
+100 KSNVKKELVEENNKLQ
-114 INIKNDNGFLN
+114 NQNDNGFLLK
-125 IDNNIEPSKEN
+125 DNNIALLKEN
-136 FEDFNNIFDC
+136 SEEFYIFDC
-146 INFDEKEKILSELKL
+146 INFDEKEKVLSELKL

-169 LQAEKYYNNNFIPYK
+169 LQAEKYYNNIFIPNK
-184 KHNDILILAQK
+184 KHNDLLILAQK
-195 LIFSFYENKDT
+195 LIFSFYENKGT
-206 KKENE
+206 NKENE

-216 KNFNKQIS
+216 KNFNKQIA
-224 ELKEEFLFKELS
+224 ELKNEFLLKELG
-236 NMEILDAINIFK
+236 NMEILDALNIFK

-281 CYFIFFQELKS
+281 CYFIFLQELKS

-298 VLDKQQE
+298 VLDKQEE
-305 QRKNIFFNNY
+305 QKKNTFFNNY

-327 FSFVHS
+327 YSFVHS
-333 IKFLDEDSITC
+333 IKFLDEDSIIC

-357 LNYFQQIILQNNKSK
+357 LNYFQQIILQNNKTK
-372 EFSNILTELQMKM
+372 ELSNILTELQMKM

-397 DAAEL
+397 DAAEM
-402 KSENKEDEIEPI
+402 KTENKEDEIEPI

-425 ALFINKL
+425 SLFINKL

-445 EFAGLKNI
+445 EFMGLKNI
-453 ERDIVLKLL
+453 EREIVLKLL
-462 KLSPDFS
+462 KLSTDFS
-469 DIYNKFNEIK
+469 DIYNKFNNIK
-479 INQKESEFCNM
+479 INQKESEFCSS
-490 MKKIYFNL
+490 MKKVYFNL
-498 QNIKELNF
+498 VNIKELNF
-506 MYSYIF
+506 MYNYIF
-512 RNEIFTVPDKVKNF
+512 KNEIFTIPDKVKNF
-526 IEEIKKLNNKNFQ
+526 IEEIKKINNKNFQ

-546 YQSCNFLCQMGLYL
+546 YQSYNFLCQLGLYL

-584 KYESLT
+584 KYESIM

-601 FTHESDEAN
+601 FTHQSDEAN
-610 VFKAKYIK
+610 VFKLKYLK
-618 WKENLPK
+618 WKEELPK
-625 NLINIIEKEN
+625 NLVNILEKESF
-635 YEEKEK
+635 EEKEK
-641 LISNLNDDFQKKIVF
+641 MISNINNDVQQKIIF
-656 NIFVIESLIH
+656 NIFVIESLIN
-666 KDKNIKNFVD
+666 KDKNMKNFVD

-686 EIKKEKNK
+686 EIKKENKESIDNL

>member
-1 MENHQK
+1 MDNEN
-7 MFKKKSMLENIKFK
+7 SNPK

-55 HFKLKQEEDQIN
+55 HFKLKQEENQID

-270 KFENNE
+270 KYENNE

-546 YQSCNFLCQMGLYL
+546 YQSYNFLCQMGLYL

>member
-1 MENHQK
+1 MDNEN
-7 MFKKKSMLENIKFK
+7 SNPK
-21 KEYKVPP
+21 KEYKAPP

-55 HFKLKQEEDQIN
+55 HFKLKQEENQID

-87 NKLSAF
+87 YKLSAF

-292 VSKFKG
+292 VKISF
-298 VLDKQQE
+298 
-305 QRKNIFFNNY
+305 
-315 FNINIKLLIPEI
+315 LI
-327 FSFVHS
+327 
-333 IKFLDEDSITC
+333 
-344 NFSDFSIR
+344 
-352 KRDLC
+352 
-357 LNYFQQIILQNNKSK
+357 IIL
-372 EFSNILTELQMKM
+372 IL
-385 YISTPEQVIKAL
+385 I
-397 DAAEL
+397 
-402 KSENKEDEIEPI
+402 
-414 EEKIKKNNPNL
+414 
-425 ALFINKL
+425 
-432 TNTPYDSLDNNIN
+432 
-445 EFAGLKNI
+445 
-453 ERDIVLKLL
+453 
-462 KLSPDFS
+462 
-469 DIYNKFNEIK
+469 
-479 INQKESEFCNM
+479 
-490 MKKIYFNL
+490 
-498 QNIKELNF
+498 
-506 MYSYIF
+506 
-512 RNEIFTVPDKVKNF
+512 
-526 IEEIKKLNNKNFQ
+526 
-539 EEKLIKE
+539 
-546 YQSCNFLCQMGLYL
+546 
-560 YLLLIKESK
+560 
-569 PFLESFINKLNFVKL
+569 
-584 KYESLT
+584 
-590 HRTHIETLLIN
+590 
-601 FTHESDEAN
+601 
-610 VFKAKYIK
+610 
-618 WKENLPK
+618 
-625 NLINIIEKEN
+625 
-635 YEEKEK
+635 
-641 LISNLNDDFQKKIVF
+641 
-656 NIFVIESLIH
+656 
-666 KDKNIKNFVD
+666 
-676 KLRTK
+676 
-681 FPLID
+681 
-686 EIKKEKNK
+686 

>member
-1 MENHQK
+1 MDNEN
-7 MFKKKSMLENIKFK
+7 SNPK

-55 HFKLKQEEDQIN
+55 HFKLKQEENQID

-546 YQSCNFLCQMGLYL
+546 YQSYNFLCQMGLYL

-635 YEEKEK
+635 DEEKEK

-666 KDKNIKNFVD
+666 KDKNIKNLVD